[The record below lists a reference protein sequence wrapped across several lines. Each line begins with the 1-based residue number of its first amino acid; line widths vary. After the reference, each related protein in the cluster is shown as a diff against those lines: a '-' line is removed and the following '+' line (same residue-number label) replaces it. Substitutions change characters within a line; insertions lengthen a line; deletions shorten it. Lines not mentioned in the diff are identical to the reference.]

1 MTPTPLAEAASPSME
16 EFWLIVG
23 VLSVLAL
30 LLIIGLITG
39 QVSFKSSNV
48 NRGMRRAMMT
58 LDATL
63 AGPERRAAIEYVLKD
78 QDEVVLDQER
88 GEGDG
93 DREDD
98 HLVLFQYPEDD
109 GDADAPD

>member
-1 MTPTPLAEAASPSME
+1 MTPTPLAKTAPASME

-23 VLSVLAL
+23 ILGVLAL

-39 QVSFKSSNV
+39 QVSFRSSNV
-48 NRGMRRAMMT
+48 DKGMRRAMMT

-63 AGPERRAAIEYVLKD
+63 GGPERQAAIEYVLED
-78 QDEVVLDQER
+78 QDKVVLDQER

-98 HLVLFQYPEDD
+98 HLVLFQYPEGD